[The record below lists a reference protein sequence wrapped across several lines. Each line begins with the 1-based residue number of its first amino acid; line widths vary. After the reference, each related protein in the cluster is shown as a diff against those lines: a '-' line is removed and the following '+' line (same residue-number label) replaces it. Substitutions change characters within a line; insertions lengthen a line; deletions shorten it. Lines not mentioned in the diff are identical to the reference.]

1 MKVRKGFAEEAA
13 SGLDPAGF
21 QEAEMEG
28 PTFLHGPGG
37 GTSMGRKTL
46 GWKELGVC
54 RELKEGSWDWLIVR
68 EPEEGGRT
76 VQCYQAIFF

>member
-1 MKVRKGFAEEAA
+1 MLRKRHLGLTLQGSRRRKRRGLGFCMA
-13 SGLDPAGF
+13 L
-21 QEAEMEG
+21 
-28 PTFLHGPGG
+28 GG
-37 GTSMGRKTL
+37 GTSMCRKTL

-76 VQCYQAIFF
+76 VQCYQAMFF